1 MIDYR
6 NWPLSIIDR
15 VALSDDIGWFLRTHI
30 NGAEK
35 LRDLMIS
42 IPPDFSEAELRQ
54 VRESGRRYFSSVE

>member
-15 VALSDDIGWFLRTHI
+15 VALSDDIGWFLRTHV

-42 IPPDFSEAELRQ
+42 VPPDFSEAELRQ
-54 VRESGRRYFSSVE
+54 LRQSRYGRLGSVE